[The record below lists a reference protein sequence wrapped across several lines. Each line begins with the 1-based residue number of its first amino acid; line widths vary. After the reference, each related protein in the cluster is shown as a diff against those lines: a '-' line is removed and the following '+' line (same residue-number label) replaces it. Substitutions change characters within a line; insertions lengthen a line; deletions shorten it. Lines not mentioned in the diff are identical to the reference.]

1 MNKEEFVAAIAEN
14 TKFTKVDTKKFLDA
28 YIDVVTTALKFGNIV
43 QLINEN
49 GARNKPVIHHD
60 VANTTRRLQRQ
71 LVRRICQPPRAIQH
85 GQIHHN
91 ALVGGRFRA
100 DSQS

>member
-43 QLINEN
+43 QLIGFGNFSVIDKPERK
-49 GARNKPVIHHD
+49 GRN
-60 VANTTRRLQRQ
+60 
-71 LVRRICQPPRAIQH
+71 PRSGEEITIAASKAVKFAAGKLLKDAVNQ
-85 GQIHHN
+85 
-91 ALVGGRFRA
+91 
-100 DSQS
+100 

>member
-43 QLINEN
+43 QS
-49 GARNKPVIHHD
+49 
-60 VANTTRRLQRQ
+60 TT
-71 LVRRICQPPRAIQH
+71 II
-85 GQIHHN
+85 
-91 ALVGGRFRA
+91 
-100 DSQS
+100 